1 MPHPILLGLAKG
13 YLADKVMDAV
23 KAPSGV
29 REAVSFAADPKGYLV
44 GKGIEYAS
52 RRGSDSAPSGPN
64 YDAETL
70 DMLDGMSKG
79 GKVKSKSASS
89 RGDGCCKRG
98 KTRGKMY

>member
-29 REAVSFAADPKGYLV
+29 REAVSFATDPRGYLV

-52 RRGSDSAPSGPN
+52 RRGSQPEESGPN
-64 YDAETL
+64 YDDETL
-70 DMLDGMSKG
+70 AMLEGMRKG

-89 RGDGCCKRG
+89 RADGCCKRG